1 MMRTAMEGAS
11 RQSLELG
18 EAVEEV
24 AMRVSGRAGDVAEL
38 PYVSRTDA
46 EREHGRA
53 RVLQEIGGWSRIAA
67 VAEAVGYQKH
77 HFVRR
82 LATLLEDRL
91 ETKEEKKKRA
101 QLVLFNFFFFYI
113 I

>member
-1 MMRTAMEGAS
+1 MQGTS

-24 AMRVSGRAGDVAEL
+24 AVRVSGRAGDVVQL
-38 PYVSRTDA
+38 LDVSRPDA

-53 RVLQEIGGWSRIAA
+53 SVLQEIGRGSRVTA

-77 HFVRR
+77 HLVRGHAAFLENR
-82 LATLLEDRL
+82 LRNNGQEDS
-91 ETKEEKKKRA
+91 
-101 QLVLFNFFFFYI
+101 
-113 I
+113 